1 MECLIKQKRC
11 HRQGRDALVVYADMN
26 NLKIINDRYGHEE
39 GDFSLK
45 VIADRLAGAAGKD
58 GVAGR
63 IGGDEFAYVCPYDGS
78 DGGLETLAALYAA
91 FQSFNEGTDKVYNVT
106 ISAGACVVKPDSGMT
121 LEEALSVAD
130 EQLHE
135 VKKLRSKEVAKG
147 V

>member
-1 MECLIKQKRC
+1 ME
-11 HRQGRDALVVYADMN
+11 HYRQLGRNVLVVYADMN

-45 VIADRLAGAAGKD
+45 AIADQLVAAAGGD
-58 GVAGR
+58 GAVGR
-63 IGGDEFAYVCPYDGS
+63 IGGDEYACICPYDGEEEGE
-78 DGGLETLAALYAA
+78 DLLKELYES
-91 FQSFNEGTDKVYNVT
+91 FRRFNEGTDKPYNVA
-106 ISAGACVVKPDSGMT
+106 ISAGAYVLEPDSTMT

-130 EQLHE
+130 ERLYE